1 MLQFQ
6 GFKPDALNRMAKT
19 MGYSGDMGEFNKF
32 LNENPE
38 KQEMMD
44 VYSEK
49 AKEMMMGGYVKGY
62 ANGGMVIDPRLTLP
76 QQPVQRNPN
85 VVSGYY
91 DSPEYNAF
99 INDRRNQIG
108 TADVRYSPYFGRQG
122 SGSVGGAFDQ
132 AYEDYLNRTG
142 QTSYLQGGADYT
154 SNVDYDK
161 MIESRKGQGPL
172 QQVSGPS
179 DRLNPYLPPVNN
191 MPVSPIPPGGL
202 PEFKGPPENDQ
213 RGNAP
218 TATAPPVGP
227 VDYTQGPVPQSTGYQ
242 GGTIAEAISNRAFNP
257 AMPYGTTVQPV
268 GTAYDANQAVD
279 TTLGQVSGTIAPTT
293 AAATSTQATGPT
305 AAPATTMAAET
316 AANEIGIA
324 TDTLTAA
331 QGAVDPRAVVAA
343 QSTVNTGV
351 STLDAVQGTGILMNN
366 PNQRKVETGELVS
379 GAANAQT
386 ASTFTEQVQAA
397 EATPTNKATVQGQ
410 LEGLLAAFE
419 GGNTPAWAA
428 GAMRNVS
435 TQMANRGLGA
445 SSMAAQALIQ
455 GAMESA
461 LPIAQADASIIAQFE
476 AQNLS
481 NRQQRAMLAAQQRA
495 TFMGMEFDQSF
506 QARVQNSARIGDIA
520 NMNFTADQ
528 QVALENSR
536 VANTVNLQNLNNS
549 QAMVMAEAA
558 ALSQLDMANLSNRQ
572 QSAVMNAQSFM
583 QMDMANLSSQQQ
595 TEMFKA
601 QSRIQSLFTD
611 QAAEN
616 AAKQFN
622 ATSQNQTDQFFASL
636 ASTTSQFN
644 AAQSNAQSQFNAGQT
659 NAMSE
664 FQASIKNQ
672 RDQFNAQNRLVID
685 QNNAQWRRQ
694 IATADTVAINRA
706 NEINAT
712 NLLGMST
719 QAYNDLWQYYSD
731 SMEFAWT
738 SVENEQE
745 RMNKLAQIQLTG
757 DVKMKVQDLIGDQ
770 AAAKGFGNMITEMF
784 VGGTGFLPGLF
795 KKG

>member
-19 MGYSGDMGEFNKF
+19 MGYSGDMKEFDRF
-32 LNENPE
+32 LNENPD
-38 KQEMMD
+38 KKEMMD

-49 AKEMMMGGYVKGY
+49 AREMMMGGYVKGY
-62 ANGGMVIDPRLTLP
+62 ANGGVVEKDYRAEYQAAVESARRQRAEGFMGREVLP
-76 QQPVQRNPN
+76 GEMSYEDFAAN
-85 VVSGYY
+85 
-91 DSPEYNAF
+91 
-99 INDRRNQIG
+99 RRNM
-108 TADVRYSPYFGRQG
+108 
-122 SGSVGGAFDQ
+122 DQ
-132 AYEDYLNRTG
+132 
-142 QTSYLQGGADYT
+142 S
-154 SNVDYDK
+154 
-161 MIESRKGQGPL
+161 
-172 QQVSGPS
+172 
-179 DRLNPYLPPVNN
+179 
-191 MPVSPIPPGGL
+191 GGL
-202 PEFKGPPENDQ
+202 Q
-213 RGNAP
+213 MAP
-218 TATAPPVGP
+218 AAATVLPMDYVPNLTAEKFGQAANSPMMANPGLPNQGREQTIGQAANPQATAPTSP

-242 GGTIAEAISNRAFNP
+242 GGTIAEAISNRAFTP
-257 AMPYGTTVQPV
+257 ALPYGTTVQPV
-268 GTAYDANQAVD
+268 GTAFNQNQAVD
-279 TTLGQVSGTIAPTT
+279 TTLGQVSGTIAPTATT
-293 AAATSTQATGPT
+293 ATTAQATGQ
-305 AAPATTMAAET
+305 AATPATTMTAGT
-316 AANEIGIA
+316 AATEVGIA

-331 QGAVDPRAVVAA
+331 QGAVDPRAVIAA

-351 STLDAVQGTGILMNN
+351 SSLDAVQGTGILMNN
-366 PNQRKVETGELVS
+366 PNQRKIETGELVS

-386 ASTFTEQVQAA
+386 AANFTEQVQAA

-410 LEGLLAAFE
+410 LEGLMAAFE

-428 GAMRNVS
+428 GAMRNVT

-495 TFMGMEFDQSF
+495 TFMGMEFDQAF

-572 QSAVMNAQSFM
+572 QAAVMNAQSFM

-616 AAKQFN
+616 AARQFN

-636 ASTTSQFN
+636 ANTTSQFN
-644 AAQSNAQSQFNAGQT
+644 ASQSNAQAQFNAGQT
-659 NAMSE
+659 NAMAE
-664 FQASIKNQ
+664 FQANLKNQ

-745 RMNKLAQIQLTG
+745 RINELSQIQLAG
-757 DVKMKVQDLIGDQ
+757 NIEMDLSELASEQ
-770 AAAKGFGNMITEMF
+770 ARYNNRAKGFGNMITEMF

-795 KKG
+795 NRG

>member
-19 MGYSGDMGEFNKF
+19 MGYSGDMKEFDRF
-32 LNENPE
+32 LNENPD
-38 KQEMMD
+38 KKEMMD

-49 AKEMMMGGYVKGY
+49 AREMMMGGYVKGY
-62 ANGGMVIDPRLTLP
+62 ANGGVVEKDYRAEYQAAVESARRQRAEGFMGREVLP
-76 QQPVQRNPN
+76 GEMSYEDFAAN
-85 VVSGYY
+85 
-91 DSPEYNAF
+91 
-99 INDRRNQIG
+99 RRNM
-108 TADVRYSPYFGRQG
+108 
-122 SGSVGGAFDQ
+122 DQ
-132 AYEDYLNRTG
+132 
-142 QTSYLQGGADYT
+142 S
-154 SNVDYDK
+154 
-161 MIESRKGQGPL
+161 
-172 QQVSGPS
+172 
-179 DRLNPYLPPVNN
+179 
-191 MPVSPIPPGGL
+191 GGL
-202 PEFKGPPENDQ
+202 Q
-213 RGNAP
+213 MAP
-218 TATAPPVGP
+218 AAATVLPMDYVPNLTAEKFGQAANSPMMANPGLPNQGREQTIGQAANPQATAPTSP

-242 GGTIAEAISNRAFNP
+242 GGTIAEAISNRAFTP
-257 AMPYGTTVQPV
+257 ALPYGTTVQPV
-268 GTAYDANQAVD
+268 GTAFNQNQAVD
-279 TTLGQVSGTIAPTT
+279 TTLGQVSGTIAPTATT
-293 AAATSTQATGPT
+293 ATTAQATGQ
-305 AAPATTMAAET
+305 AATPATTMTAGT
-316 AANEIGIA
+316 AATEVGIA

-343 QSTVNTGV
+343 QTTVNTGV
-351 STLDAVQGTGILMNN
+351 SNLNAVQGTGILMSN
-366 PNQRKVETGELVS
+366 PTQRKIETGELVS

-386 ASTFTEQVQAA
+386 AANFTEQVQAA

-410 LEGLLAAFE
+410 LEGLMAAFE

-428 GAMRNVS
+428 GAMRNVT

-495 TFMGMEFDQSF
+495 TFMGMEFDQAF

-572 QSAVMNAQSFM
+572 QAAVMNAQSFM

-616 AAKQFN
+616 AARQFN

-636 ASTTSQFN
+636 ANTTSQFN
-644 AAQSNAQSQFNAGQT
+644 ASQSNAQAQFNAGQT
-659 NAMSE
+659 NAMAE
-664 FQASIKNQ
+664 FQANLKNQ

-745 RMNKLAQIQLTG
+745 RINELSQIQLAG
-757 DVKMKVQDLIGDQ
+757 NIEMDLSELASEQ
-770 AAAKGFGNMITEMF
+770 TRYNNRAKGFGNMITEMF

-795 KKG
+795 NRG

>member
-19 MGYSGDMGEFNKF
+19 MGYSGDMKEFDRF
-32 LNENPE
+32 LNENPD

-62 ANGGMVIDPRLTLP
+62 ANGGVITASPGMENIPGTL
-76 QQPVQRNPN
+76 
-85 VVSGYY
+85 SY
-91 DSPEYNAF
+91 E
-99 INDRRNQIG
+99 
-108 TADVRYSPYFGRQG
+108 
-122 SGSVGGAFDQ
+122 Q
-132 AYEDYLNRTG
+132 ALNRQMQRDVKEPWEAKRIAAALALGPGTR
-142 QTSYLQGGADYT
+142 YT
-154 SNVDYDK
+154 
-161 MIESRKGQGPL
+161 I
-172 QQVSGPS
+172 
-179 DRLNPYLPPVNN
+179 
-191 MPVSPIPPGGL
+191 
-202 PEFKGPPENDQ
+202 PPENIAEQEQAQAVNMQMVQANPLRSTSQLSPLGMEQARSTVLPMDYVPNLTAEKFGQ
-213 RGNAP
+213 RAAQTTGQAANP
-218 TATAPPVGP
+218 QATAPTSP

-242 GGTIAEAISNRAFNP
+242 GGTIAEAISNRAFTP
-257 AMPYGTTVQPV
+257 ALPYGTTVQPV
-268 GTAYDANQAVD
+268 GTAFNQNQAVD
-279 TTLGQVSGTIAPTT
+279 TTLGQVSGTIAPTATT
-293 AAATSTQATGPT
+293 ATTAQATGQ
-305 AAPATTMAAET
+305 AATPATTMTAGT
-316 AANEIGIA
+316 AATEVGIA

-331 QGAVDPRAVVAA
+331 QGAVDPRAIVAA

-351 STLDAVQGTGILMNN
+351 SNLNAVQGTGILMNN

-386 ASTFTEQVQAA
+386 AANFTEQVQAA
-397 EATPTNKATVQGQ
+397 EATPTNKATIQGQ
-410 LEGLLAAFE
+410 LEGLMAAFE
-419 GGNTPAWAA
+419 GGNTPVWAA
-428 GAMRNVS
+428 GAMRNVT

-616 AAKQFN
+616 AARQFN

-636 ASTTSQFN
+636 ANTTSQFN
-644 AAQSNAQSQFNAGQT
+644 ASQSNAQAQFNAGQT
-659 NAMSE
+659 NAMAE
-664 FQASIKNQ
+664 FQANLKNQ

-745 RMNKLAQIQLTG
+745 RINELSQIQLAG
-757 DVKMKVQDLIGDQ
+757 DIKMDLSELASEQ
-770 AAAKGFGNMITEMF
+770 ARYTNRAKGFGNMITEMF

-795 KKG
+795 NRG

>member
-6 GFKPDALNRMAKT
+6 GFKPGALGRMAKT
-19 MGYSGDMGEFNKF
+19 MGYSGDMGEFDKF
-32 LNENPE
+32 LSDNPD
-38 KQEMMD
+38 KQDMMN
-44 VYSEK
+44 VYSDK

-62 ANGGMVIDPRLTLP
+62 ANGGLIDPRY
-76 QQPVQRNPN
+76 QRPVQRNPN
-85 VVSGYY
+85 VLAGYY
-91 DSPEYNAF
+91 DSPEFQYF
-99 INDRRNQIG
+99 NQNVAGGIG
-108 TADVRYSPYFGRQG
+108 TMDMRTSPYFGEQG
-122 SGSVGGAFDQ
+122 SGTIGGAEDRS
-132 AYEDYLNRTG
+132 YIDYLNRTG
-142 QTSYLQGGADYT
+142 QTSYLQGGTDFTQA
-154 SNVDYDK
+154 
-161 MIESRKGQGPL
+161 PP
-172 QQVSGPS
+172 QV
-179 DRLNPYLPPVNN
+179 
-191 MPVSPIPPGGL
+191 L
-202 PEFKGPPENDQ
+202 PEFKGGPENDQ
-213 RGNAP
+213 RANAP

-279 TTLGQVSGTIAPTT
+279 TTLGQVSGTIAPTA
-293 AAATSTQATGPT
+293 AAATATQATGTT

-343 QSTVNTGV
+343 QSTVDTGV
-351 STLDAVQGTGILMNN
+351 STLDAVQGTSILMSN
-366 PNQRKVETGELVS
+366 PNQRKVQTGELVS

-397 EATPTNKATVQGQ
+397 EATPTNKATIQGQ
-410 LEGLLAAFE
+410 LEGLMASFE

-616 AAKQFN
+616 AANQFN

-745 RMNKLAQIQLTG
+745 RMNKLAQIQLSG